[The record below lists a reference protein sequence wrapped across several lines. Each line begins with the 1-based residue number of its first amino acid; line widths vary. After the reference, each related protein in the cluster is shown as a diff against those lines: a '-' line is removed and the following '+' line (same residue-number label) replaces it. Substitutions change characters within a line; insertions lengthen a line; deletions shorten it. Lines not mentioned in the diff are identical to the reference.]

1 MLELI
6 TLFTAVGISITPSP
20 DKNRALNQL
29 AISYAQETGLDDN
42 IKKYEK
48 RITKGI
54 SPTQKVIIVNSVI
67 IANAIDKKYI
77 SYRWEF

>member
-1 MLELI
+1 MLEI
-6 TLFTAVGISITPSP
+6 VTLSLAVGISITPSP
-20 DKNRALNQL
+20 DQDRALNQL
-29 AISYAQETGLDDN
+29 AISYSREAGLDEN

-54 SPTQKVIIVNSVI
+54 SPTQKVLIVNTLI
-67 IANAIDKKYI
+67 LANAIDKKYI